1 MVEPNQSTMSPKNIA
16 VAEGKA
22 VKIHYN
28 WMRIMYAYTIV
39 VAGGI
44 GLLYL
49 ISPSTFMSLCGFPSE
64 EPIFAGVA
72 ASVWVAFALVAI
84 LGLWSPLKF
93 VPVLLMQ
100 LTYKLI
106 WFIAVIIP
114 SAIGGYLPSYSLP
127 IVAVFATFI
136 IGDLIAIPFSYIF
149 AKG

>member
-1 MVEPNQSTMSPKNIA
+1 MVEPDQSTLSPKNVV
-16 VAEGKA
+16 VAEGKT

-28 WMRIMYAYTIV
+28 WLRIMYAYTIV

-49 ISPSTFMSLCGFPSE
+49 ISPGTFMSLCGFPSE

-72 ASVWVAFALVAI
+72 ASVWVAFALLAI

-114 SAIGGYLPSYSLP
+114 GVIGGNLPSYSFP
-127 IVAVFATFI
+127 MVVIFATFI
-136 IGDLIAIPFSYIF
+136 IGDLIAIPFNYVF
-149 AKG
+149 AKD

>member
-1 MVEPNQSTMSPKNIA
+1 MVEPNQSTMSPKSKI
-16 VAEGKA
+16 VVEGKA
-22 VKIHYN
+22 VKVHYN
-28 WMRIMYAYTIV
+28 WLRIMYAYTIV

-72 ASVWVAFALVAI
+72 ASVWVAFALLAI

-106 WFIAVIIP
+106 WFIAIIIP
-114 SAIGGYLPSYSLP
+114 RIIGGNLPSYSIP
-127 IVAVFATFI
+127 MSIIFATFI
-136 IGDLIAIPFSYIF
+136 IGDLIAIPFNYIF
-149 AKG
+149 AKD